1 MNRGYWNGSG
11 AHFGDAAGKRK
22 LCNCAQ
28 CGYRI
33 TEFDEAATVFATGD
47 RIHVDC
53 WDEYAADN
61 ADEFIGDSE
70 AR

>member
-1 MNRGYWNGSG
+1 MNERYWNQS
-11 AHFGDAAGKRK
+11 AAYTGNAGRRK

-47 RIHVDC
+47 RIHVEC

-61 ADEFIGDSE
+61 ADEFIGDTE
-70 AR
+70 ER